1 VSRARLR
8 SGTAT
13 EPRCGRVDHVK
24 NNEVD
29 VMQGEKFFTP
39 LRILSYIVL
48 AGMLVA
54 LAYAAWISMT
64 HWAGIGV

>member
-1 VSRARLR
+1 VRLR
-8 SGTAT
+8 SGIPAA
-13 EPRCGRVDHVK
+13 PRCGRVDHVK

-29 VMQGEKFFTP
+29 VMQGEAFFTP

-48 AGMLVA
+48 AGMLLA

-64 HWAGIGV
+64 HWTGIGV

>member
-1 VSRARLR
+1 VRLR
-8 SGTAT
+8 SGIPAALQ
-13 EPRCGRVDHVK
+13 CGRVDHVK

-29 VMQGEKFFTP
+29 VMQGEAFFTP

-48 AGMLVA
+48 AGMLLA

-64 HWAGIGV
+64 HWTGIGV